1 MVFNMKN
8 IDIGLRIKYLR
19 KQAGLS
25 QEKLARKIAF
35 DRTIISKIESGKYNV
50 TVNTLEQICDG
61 IGVTLKDFF
70 DFEY

>member
-50 TVNTLEQICDG
+50 TINTLEQICDG

>member
-1 MVFNMKN
+1 MVFNMRN

>member
-1 MVFNMKN
+1 MKN
-8 IDIGLRIKYLR
+8 IDIGLRIKFLR

-35 DRTIISKIESGKYNV
+35 DRTLISKIESGKYNL
-50 TVNTLEQICDG
+50 TINTLKQICDG
-61 IGVTLKDFF
+61 IGVSLKDFF